1 MVCEA
6 PISIEKQTNLL
17 GALRGSLGP
26 LLQHHRPQL
35 ATPALA
41 ALKVWI
47 QERKG
52 QLHHTTVLARFL
64 YLFKKKQKQNLFLPS

>member
-47 QERKG
+47 QERRG

-64 YLFKKKQKQNLFLPS
+64 YLFLKKTKTKLIFT